1 LRERLLVTL
10 GQCKWQGRVIAQW
23 GFPMGGMRRVFWIFL
38 ALIDEG
44 QRQEVSVHAS
54 KLKGYREITNLKCS
68 INFDAGELVLAW

>member
-1 LRERLLVTL
+1 
-10 GQCKWQGRVIAQW
+10 
-23 GFPMGGMRRVFWIFL
+23 MGGMRRVFWIFL